1 MSIENV
7 LTLENGT
14 LVASSNLSVYGV
26 LNAAKIQT
34 NELIAHTKYDAPFF
48 EFSTNNETGTNA
60 GHGFVWPQSDYARQF
75 IWRDDPSRFWATDSI
90 DLASDRAYHIS
101 GIPVLSQSTLG
112 GSVTVSNLQQLG
124 TLESLSVGGDVN
136 LAESVFFNANTGKL
150 SIGTEAGTGMLTV
163 YDTTYD
169 VELVMT
175 GGENSRGRIGAVQTK
190 SLDIITD
197 DQARISV
204 EYNGDVT
211 ISNETDRT
219 VTTRAYGKVGVNVKN
234 PREDFEV
241 AGNIRWGNKL
251 FATGNGAPTE
261 GAYMKGDVIWNDD
274 PKAMSYIGWVCTQSG
289 APGEWKPFGLIG
301 N

>member
-48 EFSTNNETGTNA
+48 EFSTNNEAGTNA

-90 DLASDRAYHIS
+90 DLAPDRAYHIA

-112 GSVTVSNLQQLG
+112 GSVVVSNLQQLG
-124 TLESLSVGGDVN
+124 TLDSLSVGGDVN
-136 LAESVFFNANTGKL
+136 LAESVYFNANTGKL

-169 VELVMT
+169 VELVIT

-241 AGNIRWGNKL
+241 AGNIRWANKL
-251 FATGNGAPTE
+251 FATGNDAPTS
-261 GAYMKGDVIWNDD
+261 GAYMKGDVIWNDG
-274 PKAMSYIGWVCTQSG
+274 PKSMSYIGWVCTQSG

>member
-90 DLASDRAYHIS
+90 DLAPDRAYHIA

-124 TLESLSVGGDVN
+124 TLDSLSVGGDVN
-136 LAESVFFNANTGKL
+136 LAESVYFNANTGKL

-169 VELVMT
+169 VELVIT

-219 VTTRAYGKVGVNVKN
+219 ATTRVYGKVGVNVKN

-241 AGNIRWGNKL
+241 AGNIRWANKL

-261 GAYMKGDVIWNDD
+261 GAYMKGDMIWNDD

>member
-60 GHGFVWPQSDYARQF
+60 GHGFVWPQADYARQF

-90 DLASDRAYHIS
+90 DLAPDRAYHIA

-112 GSVTVSNLQQLG
+112 GSVTVSNLQELG
-124 TLESLSVGGDVN
+124 TLDSLSVGGDVN
-136 LAESVFFNANTGKL
+136 LADSVFFNANTGKL

-241 AGNIRWGNKL
+241 AGNIRWANKL
-251 FATGNGAPTE
+251 FATGSGAPTE

-289 APGEWKPFGLIG
+289 TPGEWKPFGLIG